1 MADFSWGRSFRAG
14 YLGYPRAVETNRPL
28 PAPTLDTARVLS
40 ALRELGIGYDW
51 RGPQREI
58 VRLCSLR
65 NPEPGG
71 LYYSVSP
78 DASVFLQLDAS
89 VVVCG
94 AAAAQDLAALRTNA
108 AIVVEGDVQLV
119 FYRLAAHLFPS
130 SPSAGV
136 HATAVVASDATL
148 AEGVEVGP
156 FAVIGR
162 ATVDAGSRIGPHA
175 VVGDG
180 CDLGSGVEV
189 DAHVH
194 LGATGVAWVWDEAGE
209 KVCLPASGGV
219 QIEDDC
225 FIGSGSVIVRGLM
238 NEVTR
243 VGRASRLAPGCTLG
257 HGVDLGEQCHLANNV
272 ALAGSVTLGDRCFLG
287 SGCAVRPHVTLAA
300 DTIVG
305 VGAAVVSDEVV
316 TGQVLAGVPAKRV
329 ERTQAPSGIP
339 RGGDPR

>member
-1 MADFSWGRSFRAG
+1 
-14 YLGYPRAVETNRPL
+14 VKTNLPS
-28 PAPTLDTARVLS
+28 PAPTLETARVLS
-40 ALRELGIGYDW
+40 ALRELGIEYDW
-51 RGPQREI
+51 RGPQCEI

-71 LYYSVSP
+71 LYYSVAG
-78 DASVFLQLDAS
+78 DASAFSEIEES

-94 AAAAQDLAALRTNA
+94 AAAAQDRAALRTNA
-108 AIVVEGDVQLV
+108 AIVVEGDAQLV
-119 FYRLAAHLFPS
+119 FYRLAAHLLPRP
-130 SPSAGV
+130 PSAEV
-136 HATAVVASDATL
+136 HATAVIASGATVAD
-148 AEGVEVGP
+148 GVEVGP

-162 ATVDAGSRIGPHA
+162 ATVGAGCRIGPHA

-180 CDLGSGVEV
+180 CELGSGVEV

-194 LGATGVAWVWDEAGE
+194 LGATGVAWVWDETGE

-225 FIGSGSVIVRGLM
+225 FIGSGSVVVRGLM

-243 VGRASRLAPGCTLG
+243 VGRASRLAPGCALG

-305 VGAAVVSDEVV
+305 VGAAVVSDEPVP
-316 TGQVLAGVPAKRV
+316 GQVLAGVPAKRV
-329 ERTQAPSGIP
+329 ERAEAPSGIP
-339 RGGDPR
+339 RGADPR